1 MNAICLYQLL
11 NTHLIRFSRI
21 KATKKFI
28 AGVKT
33 HSKDV
38 EFLLVNGFPVIDSN
52 GELTEIV
59 ISFIDITEM
68 KLMQKEVIKAK
79 YFAEKASKKLNLIS

>member
-1 MNAICLYQLL
+1 LL
-11 NTHLIRFSRI
+11 GS
-21 KATKKFI
+21 KA
-28 AGVKT
+28 

-79 YFAEKASKKLNLIS
+79 YFAEKSK

>member
-1 MNAICLYQLL
+1 
-11 NTHLIRFSRI
+11 
-21 KATKKFI
+21 
-28 AGVKT
+28 
-33 HSKDV
+33 
-38 EFLLVNGFPVIDSN
+38 VIDSN

-79 YFAEKASKKLNLIS
+79 YFAEKSKQKAKSNFLTNMSHEIRPQRNWVY

>member
-1 MNAICLYQLL
+1 VYFVQL
-11 NTHLIRFSRI
+11 F
-21 KATKKFI
+21 
-28 AGVKT
+28 AGRHTVTRKL
-33 HSKDV
+33 SV
-38 EFLLVNGFPVIDSN
+38 SLCAFFLSVIDSN

-79 YFAEKASKKLNLIS
+79 YFAEKSK

>member
-1 MNAICLYQLL
+1 MA
-11 NTHLIRFSRI
+11 
-21 KATKKFI
+21 
-28 AGVKT
+28 
-33 HSKDV
+33 
-38 EFLLVNGFPVIDSN
+38 PVIDSN

-79 YFAEKASKKLNLIS
+79 YFAEKAKLKSNFLTNMSHEIRTPSDGIIGF

>member
-21 KATKKFI
+21 KPLKNFI
-28 AGVKT
+28 AGVKSLILRCRIPI
-33 HSKDV
+33 SKW
-38 EFLLVNGFPVIDSN
+38 LSVIDSN

-79 YFAEKASKKLNLIS
+79 YFAEKSKQS

>member
-1 MNAICLYQLL
+1 
-11 NTHLIRFSRI
+11 
-21 KATKKFI
+21 
-28 AGVKT
+28 
-33 HSKDV
+33 
-38 EFLLVNGFPVIDSN
+38 VIDSN

-79 YFAEKASKKLNLIS
+79 YFAEKANKAKSNFLTNMSHEIRTTEWNNWVY

>member
-1 MNAICLYQLL
+1 MA
-11 NTHLIRFSRI
+11 
-21 KATKKFI
+21 
-28 AGVKT
+28 
-33 HSKDV
+33 
-38 EFLLVNGFPVIDSN
+38 PVIDSN

-79 YFAEKASKKLNLIS
+79 YFAEKAKLNLIS